1 MDFIKN
7 NLLFLFCILLL
18 LFAIFPL
25 PYDYYMLLRCF
36 LCFTSIKE
44 IFILKDTSNNIN
56 NYMLIFGVLA
66 VLYNPIFKVAFSK
79 SFWIIIN
86 LITAGFYIHYI
97 LIKKHK
103 I

>member
-1 MDFIKN
+1 MDFIKE

-25 PYDYYMLLRCF
+25 PYDYYILLRCF

-44 IFILKDTSNNIN
+44 FLILKGSSNTIN
-56 NYMLIFGVLA
+56 NYILIFGVLA

-79 SFWIIIN
+79 PLWIIIN
-86 LITAGFYIHYI
+86 LLTVGFYIHYI
-97 LIKKHK
+97 LLKEHK
-103 I
+103 N